1 MRKLVLSLAA
11 FMAVL
16 AASGHAMAADE
27 HVLAWDNFA
36 LRVLNVIIFIGIIW
50 YAAGALIKKFF
61 IGHREAIAHESAELE
76 RLKKE
81 AAEHLADVERRV
93 AGVEQECENLLAEG
107 KAQAERLKAAIL
119 ADAEKQAAQM
129 ADEVQ
134 RFLDRAGAALDRQ
147 MDENLDDLRDL
158 AIAIAEKVICVSL
171 RSSTEIIGRM
181 VQTALDKHKHREWV
195 HIYIA
200 ESDIKR
206 MGELPASLT
215 SAISALSDR
224 VRIVPMADDESGTC
238 VIEMPDEIIDA
249 SVSTQLGN
257 IRSLLSDSYQDEN
270 ETINFSF

>member
-27 HVLAWDNFA
+27 HVLAWDNCA

-50 YAAGALIKKFF
+50 YGAGALIKKFF

-119 ADAEKQAAQM
+119 ADAEKQAAQILEQARRSAEQEGKSEFDAIRAGL
-129 ADEVQ
+129 ADEIVRAMEQ
-134 RFLDRAGAALDRQ
+134 GLMKKLDAAEHQKL
-147 MDENLDDLRDL
+147 
-158 AIAIAEKVICVSL
+158 I
-171 RSSTEIIGRM
+171 
-181 VQTALDKHKHREWV
+181 DK
-195 HIYIA
+195 
-200 ESDIKR
+200 
-206 MGELPASLT
+206 SLT
-215 SAISALSDR
+215 KVVL
-224 VRIVPMADDESGTC
+224 
-238 VIEMPDEIIDA
+238 
-249 SVSTQLGN
+249 Q
-257 IRSLLSDSYQDEN
+257 
-270 ETINFSF
+270 